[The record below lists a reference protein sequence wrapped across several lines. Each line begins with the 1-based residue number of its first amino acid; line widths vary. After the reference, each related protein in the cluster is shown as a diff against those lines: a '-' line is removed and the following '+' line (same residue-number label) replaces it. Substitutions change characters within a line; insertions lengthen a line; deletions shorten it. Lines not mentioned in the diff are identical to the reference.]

1 MSSAGGA
8 EGTLSNSPSVL
19 SLARAEDRREAP
31 PKKAALLAA
40 DADDGADEGPSEE
53 SLLYIATRFHGV
65 PSEDLLLLSNESAS
79 SGVRA
84 LVLKPS
90 SPENSPER
98 RDSMVPT
105 IDLGRG
111 FGATGGGG
119 RPPFRA
125 VTVLG
130 ELPGVLS

>member
-8 EGTLSNSPSVL
+8 EGALSNSPSVL

-65 PSEDLLLLSNESAS
+65 PSEAVKTKRGVYNVARHS
-79 SGVRA
+79 SQRQA
-84 LVLKPS
+84 QLEEHRKCL
-90 SPENSPER
+90 
-98 RDSMVPT
+98 
-105 IDLGRG
+105 
-111 FGATGGGG
+111 FQC
-119 RPPFRA
+119 
-125 VTVLG
+125 
-130 ELPGVLS
+130 